1 MVLKS
6 ILSLLLVLLA
16 LTTSRAQAPQ
26 KPPRNA
32 SLTGLYRTRDP
43 QVRNT
48 LEVLELANGKIKFH
62 LLALWISPY
71 NRENVHNGELQATVT
86 VSRGIALYED
96 ENCKVTIRFVSDKAF
111 VTQAQELG
119 DCDFGANVTATGSYR
134 KLNSRRPKF
143 DF

>member
-1 MVLKS
+1 MAVKS
-6 ILSLLLVLLA
+6 IPVLLLVFFT
-16 LTTSRAQAPQ
+16 LTTSQAQTPQ
-26 KPPRNA
+26 SSPRNT

-43 QVRNT
+43 QIRNT

-71 NRENVHNGELQATVT
+71 NRQNVHNGELQAIVT
-86 VSRGIALYED
+86 VSRGIAVYTS
-96 ENCKVTIRFVSDKAF
+96 ENCKVTIRFLSDKAI
-111 VTQAQELG
+111 VTQPQELG